1 MYIDILNEK
10 EITFKELEQ
19 AIFKKFCQM
28 ARELTAAVLRTI
40 DEDLAKNRDKSK
52 YRDKGYRKTTI
63 KTIYGEVEY
72 TRHVYVTKDADGR
85 RVAVYLL
92 DQELG
97 MDTIGLIS
105 TNLAEK
111 ILTMATNTPFRK
123 TAEQIAGTTGQTIS
137 HSGVWNM
144 VQAFGE
150 KLANEE
156 ETLVQEFHADNSRGT
171 KGVPVLFEE
180 MDGIW
185 LKCQRDG
192 GKKAPKM
199 EVKVGTMYEGWEAG
213 TGKRSELSGKTVL
226 AGIECSE
233 TFLEKWEAKIQSRY
247 DAAKIGQRVLNGDG
261 GDWIK
266 DEYDA
271 DTMRQ
276 LDRFHIVKE
285 IRQKTAHAE
294 VRKKMLD
301 LLRRNK
307 AEELVEYAQIYYDS
321 IITNEGSPEEDDV
334 KELRNYLWNHEYE
347 IANYKAR
354 GKEIPE
360 APEGIE
366 YRNMGVQ
373 ENQNCT
379 VIGMRMKGKRKRWA
393 RESANN
399 MIRLLYYKVNHEL
412 IEAIDRYTDGEVLTE
427 PIKDKLKMP
436 LSAAEANRTEC
447 SGRNKYVDI
456 LNIHLPITD
465 SSNSHTANVFRRL
478 TY

>member
-1 MYIDILNEK
+1 MYTNIVNEDK
-10 EITFKELEQ
+10 VTFKEIEK
-19 AIFKKFCQM
+19 AIFERVCE
-28 ARELTAAVLRTI
+28 AGREATREILHTL
-40 DEDLAKNRDKSK
+40 DEAIAGSRDKTI

-72 TRHVYVTKDADGR
+72 KRHVYIVKDEEGRNVT
-85 RVAVYLL
+85 VYLL

-97 MDTIGLIS
+97 MDTIGFMS
-105 TNLAEK
+105 TNLSEK
-111 ILTMATNTPFRK
+111 ILTMAANTPFRK
-123 TAEQIAGTTGQTIS
+123 TAEQITETTGQTIS

-144 VQAFGE
+144 VQAFGG
-150 KLANEE
+150 KLAAEE
-156 ETLVQEFHADNSRGT
+156 ETLVQEFYQEQPRGT

-199 EVKVGTMYEGWEAG
+199 EVKMGTMYEGWDAYA
-213 TGKRSELSGKTVL
+213 GKRSTLSGKTVL
-226 AGIECSE
+226 AGIESSE
-233 TFLEKWEAKIQSRY
+233 TFQDKWEAKIQSKY
-247 DAAKIGQRVLNGDG
+247 DAAKIGLRVLNGDG

-271 DTMRQ
+271 DSMRQ

-285 IRQKTAHAE
+285 IRQKAAHPEA
-294 VRKKMLD
+294 RKTMLD

-321 IITNEGSPEEDDV
+321 ISTKEGSQEEDDA
-334 KELRNYLWNHEYE
+334 KELRNYLWNHEEE

-354 GKEIPE
+354 GRKIPE
-360 APEGIE
+360 EPEGIE

-379 VIGMRMKGKRKRWA
+379 VIGLRMKGKRKRWA

-399 MIRLLYYKVNHEL
+399 MIRLLYYKENHEL
-412 IEAIDRYTDGEVLTE
+412 IDAVDRYTDGEILIE
-427 PIKDKLKMP
+427 PIREKLKMP
-436 LSAAEANRTEC
+436 LSAAKANRTEC
-447 SGRNKYVDI
+447 KGRNKYVDI

-465 SSNSHTANVFRRL
+465 SGNSRTANVFRRL

>member
-1 MYIDILNEK
+1 MSTNIVSEK
-10 EITFKELEQ
+10 KVTFKEIEKT
-19 AIFKKFCQM
+19 IFERICE
-28 ARELTAAVLRTI
+28 AGREATSEILQTI
-40 DEDLAKNRDKSK
+40 DEAIAEKRDKVI

-72 TRHVYVTKDADGR
+72 KRHVYIKKDEEGQS
-85 RVAVYLL
+85 VAVYLL

-97 MDTIGLIS
+97 MDTIGFIS

-111 ILTMATNTPFRK
+111 ILTMVTNTPFRK
-123 TAEQIAGTTGQTIS
+123 TAEQITETTGQTIS

-150 KLANEE
+150 KLAGEE
-156 ETLVQEFHADNSRGT
+156 ETLVQDFYTDRSRGT

-185 LKCQRDG
+185 LKSQKDG

-199 EVKVGTMYEGWEAG
+199 EVKVGTMYEGWKADS
-213 TGKRSELSGKTVL
+213 GKRSTLSGKTVV
-226 AGIECSE
+226 AGIESSE
-233 TFLEKWEAKIQSRY
+233 TFLEKWEAKIQSKY
-247 DAAKIGQRVLNGDG
+247 DPAEIGLRVLNGDG

-266 DEYDA
+266 DDYDA
-271 DTMRQ
+271 DSIRQ
-276 LDRFHIVKE
+276 LDRFHIVKAV
-285 IRQKTAHAE
+285 RQKA
-294 VRKKMLD
+294 VRVDARRKMLD

-321 IITNEGSPEEDDV
+321 IITNEGGKEEEDA
-334 KELRNYLWNHEYE
+334 KELRDYLWNHEDE

-354 GKEIPE
+354 SREIPE
-360 APEGIE
+360 APKGIV
-366 YRNMGVQ
+366 YKNMGVQ

-379 VIGMRMKGKRKRWA
+379 VIGLRMKGKRKRWG
-393 RESANN
+393 RETANN
-399 MIRLLYYKVNHEL
+399 MIRLLYYKENHDL
-412 IEAIDRYTDGEVLTE
+412 IDAIDRYTDGEILTE

-447 SGRNKYVDI
+447 RGRNKYVDI

-465 SSNSHTANVFRRL
+465 SSNSRTANVFRRL

>member
-1 MYIDILNEK
+1 MYTDIVNEDK
-10 EITFKELEQ
+10 VTFKEIEKTIFERVCEAGREATREILHTLDE
-19 AIFKKFCQM
+19 AI
-28 ARELTAAVLRTI
+28 AGS
-40 DEDLAKNRDKSK
+40 RDKTI

-72 TRHVYVTKDADGR
+72 KRHVYIVKDDEDRNATI
-85 RVAVYLL
+85 YLL

-97 MDTIGLIS
+97 MDTIGFVS
-105 TNLAEK
+105 TNLSEK
-111 ILTMATNTPFRK
+111 ILTMAANTPFRK
-123 TAEQIAGTTGQTIS
+123 TAEQITETTGQTIS

-150 KLANEE
+150 KLAAEE
-156 ETLVQEFHADNSRGT
+156 ETLVQEFYREQPRGT

-192 GKKAPKM
+192 GKKAPKI
-199 EVKVGTMYEGWEAG
+199 EAKVGTMYEGWDAD
-213 TGKRSELSGKTVL
+213 TGKRSTLSGKTVL
-226 AGIECSE
+226 AGIESSE
-233 TFLEKWEAKIQSRY
+233 TFLEKWEAKIQSKY
-247 DAAKIGQRVLNGDG
+247 DAAKIGLRVLNGDG

-266 DEYDA
+266 DVYDA
-271 DTMRQ
+271 DSMRQ

-285 IRQKTAHAE
+285 IRQKTAHPEA
-294 VRKKMLD
+294 RKTMLD

-321 IITNEGSPEEDDV
+321 ISTKEGSQEEDDA
-334 KELRNYLWNHEYE
+334 KELRNYLWNHEEE

-354 GKEIPE
+354 GRKIPKE
-360 APEGIE
+360 PEGIE

-379 VIGMRMKGKRKRWA
+379 VIGLRMKGKRKRWA

-399 MIRLLYYKVNHEL
+399 MIRLLYYKENHDL
-412 IEAIDRYTDGEVLTE
+412 IDAVDRYTDGEVLIE
-427 PIKDKLKMP
+427 PIREKLKMP
-436 LSAAEANRTEC
+436 LSAAEVNRTEC
-447 SGRNKYVDI
+447 KGRNKYVDI

-465 SSNSHTANVFRRL
+465 SSNSRTANVFRRL

>member
-1 MYIDILNEK
+1 MYSNIVSEK
-10 EITFKELEQ
+10 KVTFKEIEKT
-19 AIFKKFCQM
+19 IFERICE
-28 ARELTAAVLRTI
+28 AGREATRDILQTI
-40 DEDLAKNRDKSK
+40 DETIAESRDRSI

-72 TRHVYVTKDADGR
+72 KRHVYIMKTDEGR
-85 RVAVYLL
+85 NAAVYLL

-97 MDTIGLIS
+97 MDTIGFIS

-111 ILTMATNTPFRK
+111 ILTTVTNTPFRK
-123 TAEQIAGTTGQTIS
+123 TAGQITETTGQTIS

-144 VQAFGE
+144 VQAFGD
-150 KLANEE
+150 KLAAEE
-156 ETLVQEFHADNSRGT
+156 ETLVQEFYQGHQRGT

-185 LKCQRDG
+185 LKSQRDG
-192 GKKAPKM
+192 GQKAPKM
-199 EVKVGTMYEGWEAG
+199 EVKVGTMYEGWKAG
-213 TGKRSELSGKTVL
+213 TGKRSALSGKTVL
-226 AGIECSE
+226 AGIERSE

-271 DTMRQ
+271 DSMRQ

-285 IRQKTAHAE
+285 IRQKTAHADA
-294 VRKKMLD
+294 RKKMLD
-301 LLRRNK
+301 LLRRNR

-321 IITNEGSPEEDDV
+321 IVTNEGSQEEDDA
-334 KELRNYLWNHEYE
+334 KELRNYLWNHEKE

-354 GKEIPE
+354 SRAIPE
-360 APEGIE
+360 APEGLV
-366 YRNMGVQ
+366 YKNMGVQ

-379 VIGMRMKGKRKRWA
+379 VIGLRMKGKRKRWG
-393 RESANN
+393 RETANN
-399 MIRLLYYKVNHEL
+399 MIRLLYYKENHDL
-412 IEAIDRYTDGEVLTE
+412 TGAIDRYTDGEILTE

-447 SGRNKYVDI
+447 KGRNKYVDI

-465 SSNSHTANVFRRL
+465 SSNSRTANVFRRL